1 MPASGPAKLL
11 VDPRQL
17 SHERIP
23 RDSLQNNRNLP
34 LLRTGHQQPT
44 TFPPVDTVF
53 IIVSALKIFG
63 FTFLVILPLVAYS
76 TYAER
81 RVCAIIQDRV
91 GPNRVGLPT
100 TLLGFKKDLK
110 FFGLVQPLADGL
122 KGLFK
127 EDFTPAHVRKAFY
140 WMAPAFTAAPAFI
153 TLCVIPFG
161 SAVTLFGHEIQ
172 MVIADIGVGPLF
184 IFAIAS
190 LSVYGITLAGWASN
204 SKYPFL
210 GGVRSCAQ
218 MISYEIS
225 LGLSLIPILLF
236 FGKLNLT
243 DIVTHQ
249 ATNGWLLLPL
259 WNENGTVIH
268 EGYWQSS
275 GYQWLLLL
283 PMGISFFVFTTSIF
297 AETNRMP
304 FDLPECETELVGGYH
319 TEYSSMKFA
328 LFFMG
333 EYAAMI
339 VGSTL
344 IVTIFFGGWSLG
356 FGLDAAL
363 LQTGGGDWKWYAG
376 FIHMGAFLAKTIA
389 FILFFIW
396 VRWTVPRFRY
406 DQLMKLGWVVFFELA
421 LFNIF
426 LAALII
432 AAPHIGFLNTLLFG
446 FPSLTVIAALMFFIT
461 KANEDKRRVKIT

>member
-1 MPASGPAKLL
+1 
-11 VDPRQL
+11 VDPAFL
-17 SHERIP
+17 
-23 RDSLQNNRNLP
+23 
-34 LLRTGHQQPT
+34 
-44 TFPPVDTVF
+44 
-53 IIVSALKIFG
+53 IITAVKIIG
-63 FTFLVILPLVAYS
+63 FTFMVIMPLIAYS

-91 GPNRVGLPT
+91 GPNRVGMPL
-100 TLLGFKKDLK
+100 TLLGFKKDFN

-140 WMAPAFTAAPAFI
+140 WMAPALTAVPAFI

-161 SAVTLFGHEIQ
+161 SAVTIFGHDIQ

-190 LSVYGITLAGWASN
+190 LSVYGITLAGWSSN
-204 SKYPFL
+204 SKYPFF

-218 MISYEIS
+218 MISYEIA
-225 LGLSLIPILLF
+225 LGLSIIPVLMV

-243 DIVTHQ
+243 DIVNHQ
-249 ATNGWLLLPL
+249 AAHGWLLLPL
-259 WNENGTVIH
+259 WGDGLSVQN
-268 EGYWQSS
+268 
-275 GYQWLLLL
+275 WLLLL
-283 PMGISFFVFTTSIF
+283 PLVISFVVFTTSIF

-339 VGSTL
+339 VGSAL

-356 FGLDAAL
+356 FGLDQAL
-363 LQTGGGDWKWYAG
+363 LQDSVGDWKWFAG
-376 FIHMGAFLAKTIA
+376 FIHLGAFLAKTIA

-426 LAALII
+426 IAALII
-432 AAPHIGFLNTLLFG
+432 AAPHIGLLPTLLFG
-446 FPSLTVIAALMFFIT
+446 VPALLVLAALMFFIT
-461 KANEDKRRVKIT
+461 KSVEGKRTVKIT